1 MSYLNK
7 YLKYKNK
14 YFNLKTKIQGGYK
27 PDLNTLNEMKK
38 YVDDGTFT
46 VHDFI
51 VSQHYNNLQTFFNII
66 KDNIHLY
73 IIPENFDNFLGKI
86 HHCEIMLTG
95 TVCFWVCMKT
105 WRLNDMPIR
114 FEIFQFNFFW
124 SQEHIIGEQIAPW
137 IFINHSYI

>member
-73 IIPENFDNFLGKI
+73 IIPENFDNFLIISDFAFSSNNDRKYSI
-86 HHCEIMLTG
+86 E
-95 TVCFWVCMKT
+95 FPSA
-105 WRLNDMPIR
+105 RLVAG
-114 FEIFQFNFFW
+114 IFSIFAIASLSLARLLSCLNF
-124 SQEHIIGEQIAPW
+124 
-137 IFINHSYI
+137 